1 MELVLSNKYGLLRVR
16 QSPFAFLIQI
26 QFSKK
31 FTMRTRIHGI
41 RKRSTR
47 KVFLGLLCTSML
59 AASQAFPVNLIAEDL
74 LLVKNVTEAPAS
86 TREVIRT
93 VRLLVEGAHIRKPK
107 FDDNLSTHGF
117 EIFLKNID
125 PLKSYFL
132 ASDIEEF
139 KPFEMILDDLL
150 KKNDIKFAYVAYKRY
165 LQRLD
170 EVMPI
175 IHQQIDTQHD
185 FAVSESIASD
195 AKEIGYAKNESER
208 ADRWR
213 KTIKLNI
220 LSMRADGKTDQDARE
235 ALHKRYRM
243 VYNAKSK
250 TDVDELLELY
260 LTSLTNALDPHT
272 TYMAPQEQ
280 EDFGVH
286 LKLEL
291 KGIGATLR
299 PDDGTTVVETLV
311 PGGAADLDGRIK
323 MGDQI
328 VAVAQADGSSPVETL
343 DMKLKDVVKMI
354 RGEVGTRVKL
364 HVKPK
369 AGGDVQVYEI
379 TRALIKLEDSAA
391 RSEIIEEG
399 TKADGTPYRFGYINL
414 PSFYLDMDGAK
425 AGKANFKS
433 TTADLK
439 VILRNFRESKV
450 DAVVL
455 DLSKNGGGSLPES
468 VSATGLFIDQGTVVQ
483 VKDYLG
489 KIDPL
494 DDEDPGVAW
503 NGPLVVKISQM
514 SASASEIFAGAIQD
528 YGRGI
533 IVGDPKTHGKGTV
546 QTLIDVAQQMFGP
559 TAKKPRGALK
569 LTIQQFYLP
578 DGRSTQLEGVAA
590 DVILPSITAK
600 LDISESD
607 LDYALP
613 VDKVPARP
621 HKNYRMVDSPMK
633 LMLQQAADQRI
644 AKNPEFEKLLAKI
657 DAYVNQKDDKTISL
671 QESEFNARR
680 KELNSEKEEDEQ
692 VEAKSERNKIY
703 NPSFYNK
710 EVLNVAKD
718 YVEAL
723 KISNKLLAK

>member
-1 MELVLSNKYGLLRVR
+1 
-16 QSPFAFLIQI
+16 
-26 QFSKK
+26 
-31 FTMRTRIHGI
+31 MRTRIQSI

-47 KVFLGLLCTSML
+47 KAFLGLLLTSML
-59 AASQAFPVNLIAEDL
+59 AASQAFSPFVIADEL
-74 LLVKNVTEAPAS
+74 LKVKDVSGPPPITKS
-86 TREVIRT
+86 VVRT
-93 VRLLVEGAHIRKPK
+93 VRMLVEQAHIRKPK
-107 FDDNLSTHGF
+107 FDDSVSQHGF
-117 EIFLKNID
+117 EIFLKNVD
-125 PLKSYFL
+125 PMKSYFL

-139 KPFEMILDDLL
+139 KPYEAKLDDLL
-150 KKNDIKFAYVAYKRY
+150 KASDISFAYVAYKRY

-170 EVMPI
+170 EIMPV
-175 IHQQIDTQHD
+175 IHQQIDAAHD
-185 FAVSESIASD
+185 FNVAETIVSD
-195 AKEIGYAKNESER
+195 AKEIGYAKTSAEL

-213 KTIKLNI
+213 RTIKLNI
-220 LSMRADGKTDQDARE
+220 LSMRADGKTDEEARE
-235 ALHKRYRM
+235 ALHKRYRT
-243 VYNAKSK
+243 VYNAKSQ

-328 VAVAQADGSSPVETL
+328 VAVAQDDGSSPVDTQ

-369 AGGDVQVYEI
+369 AGGDIQIYEI

-391 RSEIIEEG
+391 RSEIIEDG

-414 PSFYLDMDGAK
+414 PSFYLDMEGAK
-425 AGKANFKS
+425 SGKANFKS
-433 TTADLK
+433 TTADMKAILK
-439 VILRNFRESKV
+439 KFRESKV
-450 DAVVL
+450 DVVIL

-468 VSATGLFIDQGTVVQ
+468 VSTTGLFIDQGSVVQ
-483 VKDYLG
+483 VKDYQG
-489 KIDPL
+489 KIESL
-494 DDEDPGVAW
+494 DDEDRGVAW
-503 NGPLVVKISQM
+503 DGPLVVKISQM

-546 QTLIDVAQQMFGP
+546 QTLMDLAPYMFGP
-559 TAKKPRGALK
+559 TAKKSYGALK

-607 LDYALP
+607 LDYPLP

-621 HKNYRMVDSPMK
+621 HKNYRMVDSAMK
-633 LMLQQAADQRI
+633 VMLQQATDQRI
-644 AKNPEFEKLLAKI
+644 AKNPEFEKLLSKI
-657 DAYVNQKDDKTISL
+657 DAYVKQKDDKTYSL
-671 QESEFNARR
+671 KESDFNARR

-692 VEAKSERNKIY
+692 LEAKAERNKVY

-710 EVLNVAKD
+710 EVLNVARD

-723 KISNKLLAK
+723 KINNKLLAK

>member
-1 MELVLSNKYGLLRVR
+1 
-16 QSPFAFLIQI
+16 
-26 QFSKK
+26 
-31 FTMRTRIHGI
+31 MRTRIQSI
-41 RKRSTR
+41 RKRTTR
-47 KVFLGLLCTSML
+47 KAFLGFLCASVL
-59 AASQAFPVNLIAEDL
+59 AASQAFPMNLSAEDL
-74 LLVKNVTEAPAS
+74 LLVKDVTEPPAITKS
-86 TREVIRT
+86 VVRT
-93 VRLLVEGAHIRKPK
+93 VRMLIEKAHIRKPK
-107 FDDNLSTHGF
+107 FDDNFSTHGF

-125 PLKSYFL
+125 PMKSYFL
-132 ASDIEEF
+132 ASDVEEF
-139 KPFEMILDDLL
+139 MPYETQLDDFF
-150 KKNDIKFAYVAYKRY
+150 KAHNIKFAYVAYKRY

-175 IHQQIDTQHD
+175 IHYQIDTPHD
-185 FAVSESIASD
+185 FTIDETIASD
-195 AKEIGYAKNESER
+195 AKEIVYAKDFNEIT
-208 ADRWR
+208 DRWR
-213 KTIKLNI
+213 KTIKLNF
-220 LSMRADGKTDQDARE
+220 LSMRADGKTDTE
-235 ALHKRYRM
+235 IKESLHKRYRTI
-243 VYNAKSK
+243 YNAKSK

-260 LTSLTNALDPHT
+260 LTSLTNVLDPHT

-280 EDFGVH
+280 EDFSVH

-299 PDDGTTVVETLV
+299 PDDGSTVVETLV

-328 VAVAQADGSSPVETL
+328 VAVAQEDGSSPVETQ

-364 HVKPK
+364 HVKTK

-391 RSEIIEEG
+391 RFEIIEEG

-425 AGKANFKS
+425 SGKANFKS

-439 VILRNFRESKV
+439 VILKKFRESRV
-450 DAVVL
+450 DVVVL

-468 VSATGLFIDQGTVVQ
+468 VSTTGLFIDQGSVVQ
-483 VKDYLG
+483 VKDFDG
-489 KIDPL
+489 RIESL
-494 DDEDPGVAW
+494 DDEDRGVAW
-503 NGPLVVKISQM
+503 DGPLVVKISQM

-546 QTLIDVAQQMFGP
+546 QTFMDLAPYMFGP
-559 TAKKPRGALK
+559 TAKKSYGALK

-578 DGRSTQLEGVAA
+578 DGRSTQLEGVAS

-607 LDYALP
+607 LDYALSA
-613 VDKVPARP
+613 DKVPPRP
-621 HKNYRMVDSPMK
+621 HKNYKMVDSTMK
-633 LMLQQAADQRI
+633 VMLQQAADQRI
-644 AKNPEFEKLLAKI
+644 AKNSEFEKLLSKI
-657 DAYVNQKDDKTISL
+657 DAYVKQKDDKTISL
-671 QESEFNARR
+671 KESDFNARR

-692 VEAKSERNKIY
+692 VEAKAERSKIY

-718 YVEAL
+718 YAEAL

>member
-1 MELVLSNKYGLLRVR
+1 
-16 QSPFAFLIQI
+16 
-26 QFSKK
+26 
-31 FTMRTRIHGI
+31 MRTRIQSI
-41 RKRSTR
+41 RKQSTR
-47 KVFLGLLCTSML
+47 KAFIGLLCTSVL
-59 AASQAFPVNLIAEDL
+59 SASQAFSTSLVADDL
-74 LLVKNVTEAPAS
+74 LLVKDVADPPAVTKM
-86 TREVIRT
+86 VVRT
-93 VRLLVEGAHIRKPK
+93 VKDLISQAHIRKPK
-107 FDDNLSTHGF
+107 FDDNLSMHGF

-125 PLKSYFL
+125 PMKSYFL

-139 KPFEMILDDLL
+139 KPYEMKLDDLL
-150 KKNDIKFAYVAYKRY
+150 KASNISFAYIAYKRY

-170 EVMPI
+170 EVMPV
-175 IHQQIDTQHD
+175 IHQLIDTQHD
-185 FAVSESIASD
+185 FTVSETISAD
-195 AKEIGYAKNESER
+195 AKEIGYPKDVNER
-208 ADRWR
+208 TDRWR

-220 LSMRADGKTDQDARE
+220 LSMRYDGKTDDE
-235 ALHKRYRM
+235 AKESLHKRYRT

-280 EDFGVH
+280 EDFSVH

-328 VAVAQADGSSPVETL
+328 VAVAQDDGSSPVETQ

-364 HVKPK
+364 HVKK
-369 AGGDVQVYEI
+369 KDGGDIQIYDI

-391 RSEIIEEG
+391 RSEVIEDG
-399 TKADGTPYRFGYINL
+399 TKPDGSPYRFGYINL
-414 PSFYLDMDGAK
+414 PSFYLDMDGARS
-425 AGKANFKS
+425 GKANFKS

-439 VILRNFRESKV
+439 VILKKFRETNV
-450 DAVVL
+450 DVVVL

-483 VKDYLG
+483 VKNFDG
-489 KIDPL
+489 KIETL
-494 DDEDPGVAW
+494 DDEDTGVAW
-503 NGPLVVKISQM
+503 DGPLVVKVSQM

-528 YGRGI
+528 YKRGI

-546 QTLIDVAQQMFGP
+546 QTLMDLAPYMFGP
-559 TAKKPRGALK
+559 STKKSVGALK

-578 DGRSTQLEGVAA
+578 DGRSTQLEGVTS
-590 DVILPSITAK
+590 DVIVPSITAK

-607 LDYALP
+607 LDYALSA
-613 VDKVPARP
+613 DKVPARL
-621 HKNYRMVDSPMK
+621 HKNYRMVDSAMK
-633 LMLQQAADQRI
+633 VMLQQASDQRI
-644 AKNPEFEKLLAKI
+644 ANNSEFAKLLSKI
-657 DAYVNQKDDKTISL
+657 DAYVKQKDDKTISL
-671 QESEFNARR
+671 NESDFIARR

-692 VEAKSERNKIY
+692 VEAKAERNKVY

-710 EVLNVAKD
+710 EILNIARD

-723 KISNKLLAK
+723 KVNKQASR

>member
-1 MELVLSNKYGLLRVR
+1 MKQGFTRGMAFPLSH
-16 QSPFAFLIQI
+16 FLIQI

-31 FTMRTRIHGI
+31 FTMRTRIQSI
-41 RKRSTR
+41 RKRFTR
-47 KVFLGLLCTSML
+47 KAFIAVLCTSVL
-59 AASQAFPVNLIAEDL
+59 AASQAFPATLIAEDL
-74 LLVKNVTEAPAS
+74 LLVKDVTEPPAITKS
-86 TREVIRT
+86 VVRT
-93 VRLLVEGAHIRKPK
+93 VRMLIEQAHIRKPK

-117 EIFLKNID
+117 EIFLKNVD
-125 PLKSYFL
+125 PMKSYFL

-139 KPFEMILDDLL
+139 KPYELKLDDLL
-150 KKNDIKFAYVAYKRY
+150 KASNISFAYVAYKRY

-175 IHQQIDTQHD
+175 IHQQIDAQHD
-185 FAVSESIASD
+185 FTVAESIDSD
-195 AKEIGYAKNESER
+195 AKEIGYAKNVSEL

-220 LSMRADGKTDQDARE
+220 LSMRADGKTDEQARDT
-235 ALHKRYRM
+235 LHKRYRT

-260 LTSLTNALDPHT
+260 LTSITNALDPHT

-328 VAVAQADGSSPVETL
+328 VAVAQEDGTSPVETQ

-369 AGGDVQVYEI
+369 AGGDVQIYEI

-391 RSEIIEEG
+391 RSEIIEDG

-425 AGKANFKS
+425 SGKANFKS

-439 VILRNFRESKV
+439 VILRKFRESKV
-450 DAVVL
+450 DVVVL

-468 VSATGLFIDQGTVVQ
+468 VSTTGLFIDQGSVVQ
-483 VKDYLG
+483 VKNFDG
-489 KIDPL
+489 KIESL
-494 DDEDPGVAW
+494 DDEDRGVAW
-503 NGPLVVKISQM
+503 DGPLVVKISQM

-546 QTLIDVAQQMFGP
+546 QTLMDLAPYMFGP
-559 TAKKPRGALK
+559 TAKKSYGALK

-578 DGRSTQLEGVAA
+578 DGRSTQLEGVSA

-607 LDYALP
+607 LDYPLP
-613 VDKVPARP
+613 VDKVPARQ

-633 LMLQQAADQRI
+633 VMLQQAADQRI
-644 AKNPEFEKLLAKI
+644 AKNSEFEKLLSKI
-657 DAYVNQKDDKTISL
+657 DAYVKQKDDKTISL
-671 QESEFNARR
+671 KESDFNARR

-692 VEAKSERNKIY
+692 IEAKAERSKVY

-710 EVLNVAKD
+710 EVLNVARD